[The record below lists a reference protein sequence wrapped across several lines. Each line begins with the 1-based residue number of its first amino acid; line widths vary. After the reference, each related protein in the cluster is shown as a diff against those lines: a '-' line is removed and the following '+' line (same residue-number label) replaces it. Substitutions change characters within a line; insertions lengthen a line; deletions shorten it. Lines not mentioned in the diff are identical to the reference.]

1 MITRFR
7 QCMTLMDTPKD
18 MPYFEHIKRCS
29 ELRKQS
35 PAIGTLGKLEFVYNQ
50 NQALTYRKYQEEES
64 VYYYINNHSEK
75 IVLPV
80 VDELQNEVV
89 CDIYQNASVS
99 VKTKL

>member
-18 MPYFEHIKRCS
+18 INIKRCI

-35 PAIGTLGKLEFVYNQ
+35 LIIRTPGQLEFVCNQ
-50 NQALTYRKYQEEES
+50 NQALTYRKYQEEGS

-75 IVLPV
+75 IVLLA
-80 VDELQNEVV
+80 VDEL
-89 CDIYQNASVS
+89 
-99 VKTKL
+99 